1 MLSPLVEKHT
11 DKNSPYLIIGDLNF
25 CYLGNEGKHFRTTLN
40 KLKFTQIIEKPTH
53 IEGGLLDHAYVRNLN
68 GQLMFKSE
76 LRSKYYTDH
85 KGIAVIIKKVSISLI
100 YPLTNMMHLIYAG

>member
-1 MLSPLVEKHT
+1 MLSQLVEKHT

-53 IEGGLLDHAYVRNLN
+53 IEGHLLDHAYVRNLN
-68 GQLMFKSE
+68 GQLMFQSE
-76 LRSKYYTDH
+76 LHSKYYSDH
-85 KGIAVIIKKVSISLI
+85 KGLAVIIKKVSISFI
-100 YPLTNMMHLIYAG
+100 YPLRNIMHFIYAG